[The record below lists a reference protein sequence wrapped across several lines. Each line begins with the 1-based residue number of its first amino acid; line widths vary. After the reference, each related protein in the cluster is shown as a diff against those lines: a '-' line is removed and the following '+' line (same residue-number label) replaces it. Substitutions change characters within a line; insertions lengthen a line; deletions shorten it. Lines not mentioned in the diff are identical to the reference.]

1 MSCAIQM
8 RKSGIAVDLV
18 EVDPSWRV
26 YGAGITMTG
35 PTLRALQTL
44 GVLDQVVA
52 LCATWNGAKIHS
64 KAGELLEEVTFPALE
79 AGLPATGGIMRPALP
94 KVLSTK
100 SLALGTNVRLGVT
113 AAQVGQNC
121 PPGDL

>member
-1 MSCAIQM
+1 VAKVSKVLIVGGGVAGMSCAIQM

-79 AGLPATGGIMRPALP
+79 AGLPTVSRWHSWFRIAHR
-94 KVLSTK
+94 ST
-100 SLALGTNVRLGVT
+100 
-113 AAQVGQNC
+113 
-121 PPGDL
+121 